1 MSLARDAVKGLALA
15 HVLPIVGL
23 VVSVIVAAVGGV
35 KLYGAHQ
42 RAVAFD
48 KGYAFAR
55 DSAREASILREI
67 ALKDSVAVTAHQAA
81 VDSSRKADSA
91 HSRFATATRYTPRI
105 QPLPNTPRPLVPDS
119 DLVSVL
125 VESTGEQFILPR
137 RAAEYWHTSDSL
149 VSSAQI
155 LLQKYANANRAWS
168 EAWQRERD
176 AREASDSLVALLQ
189 SRSVVPEPNRA
200 AVTVTRAEKYAIRG
214 AELYGA
220 YRLAR
225 FLITHK

>member
-1 MSLARDAVKGLALA
+1 MLAALEVLWAFTPVRRLVGAV
-15 HVLPIVGL
+15 L
-23 VVSVIVAAVGGV
+23 VFGAVVGGV
-35 KLYGAHQ
+35 ALHEHQ
-42 RAVAFD
+42 LKHAYFQKGVA
-48 KGYAFAR
+48 YAT

-91 HSRFATATRYTPRI
+91 HSRFAAATRYTPRI

-137 RAAEYWHTSDSL
+137 RAAEYWKTSDSL
-149 VSSAQI
+149 VSSAKMLI
-155 LLQKYANANRAWS
+155 DKYAKANAQWAD
-168 EAWQRERD
+168 AWQRERD

-189 SRSVVPEPNRA
+189 SRVAPPMPKASWKRKA
-200 AVTVTRAEKYAIRG
+200 AWAALG
-214 AELYGA
+214 AVAGFIA
-220 YRLAR
+220 AKRV
-225 FLITHK
+225 H